1 METTMSRGLEQ
12 FDPTVERIDDYKERF
27 DYYCVAN
34 GVGNDRKKA
43 LFLTK
48 IGQKMFSNLK
58 VWVSPTALSDLSLD
72 DIVTRL
78 RARTVP
84 ETVEIAERYRFFKR
98 VQKSEENVI
107 EYMSNLRA
115 LAKTCNFGDYLDTAL
130 RDQFVCGLQ
139 DSRIQRELLCIRD
152 LSLAQAQDKARS
164 MEIVLKETVELRQ
177 KEPDV
182 SVEAGNDEGTAE
194 THKISK
200 SQGPRK
206 GCPRCGGTNH
216 MAANCFHKDKECN
229 HCGKVGHIARV
240 CRSGAGG
247 KSKPMWKKS
256 KDAMRAHMVQAE
268 EREDSGSF
276 EDEEKETDYEM
287 YVHKISTNARYKKLV
302 TVLQVNGVGLKFEV
316 DTGAELSLIP
326 LKVYMER
333 LSMVKVLPSSVVLK
347 LYDGS
352 ILPTRGKV
360 VVEAMQGRHRA
371 TGEFVIVENA
381 DFQLPL
387 LGRDW
392 LGKLRLDWQ
401 GLLKSCTKGDP
412 RINALHTASWINE
425 FPDVVKEGLGRLKR
439 IRADIELK
447 GKVKPIFC
455 KSRAVPFA
463 LRKQVEEILQQQVED
478 GELQPVEQS
487 EWAAPIVVVKK
498 KDGGIR
504 ICADFKM
511 TINPYLRHKTFPLP
525 TPEEIFA
532 TLANGESFTK
542 LDLARAYKQ
551 MEVAYDSQ
559 SLLTITTH
567 MGLFKFSRLPFGV
580 ATAPAM
586 WQRAMSI
593 VFQGCKRVVY
603 YMDDILVTGNTR
615 EEHESNL
622 RQVFQRLQQYGL
634 RINLSK
640 CRFFQHTVEFLGHSI
655 STDGIRPTDERIR
668 GVVGAPVPTN
678 KGELKSF
685 LGLMTYNAK
694 FLPQLATVLHPLYQL
709 LCKDVKWKWSKVH
722 DIAVKEAKHLV
733 SRAPVLAHFDTSKP
747 IRLYCDASAVGV
759 GACLMHVIRG
769 CEQPVMYASRSLST
783 AQSKYSQIEREALA
797 IIFAVKKF
805 HQYLYGKEFVLVTDY
820 KPLCKLFGH
829 ADGIPT
835 LTAARIQRWALILN
849 AYQYRIEYVPG
860 SENYCADCMSR
871 LPLSTCLDDDK
882 EMDILAIESC
892 TLPVTALHIAK
903 ATRRDKTLATVLQ
916 CVLHGQWNLIGQGK
930 DPFYRRHEELSCH
943 DGCVLWGQRVVIPSN
958 LQSFLLKEL
967 HEGHLGV
974 VRMKELARSYVW
986 WPNLDQDIERMVAS
1000 CEKCKMVSSMP
1011 QLAPHHPWQFP
1022 SSPWDRVHID
1032 YGEYNCQRNSLLCA
1046 SGCL

>member
-58 VWVSPTALSDLSLD
+58 
-72 DIVTRL
+72 
-78 RARTVP
+78 
-84 ETVEIAERYRFFKR
+84 
-98 VQKSEENVI
+98 
-107 EYMSNLRA
+107 
-115 LAKTCNFGDYLDTAL
+115 
-130 RDQFVCGLQ
+130 

-182 SVEAGNDEGTAE
+182 SVEAGNDEGTSE

-229 HCGKVGHIARV
+229 HCGKVGHLARV

-276 EDEEKETDYEM
+276 EDEEKETDDEI
-287 YVHKISTNARYKKLV
+287 VE
-302 TVLQVNGVGLKFEV
+302 LKFEV

-326 LKVYMER
+326 LKVYKER

-425 FPDVVKEGLGRLKR
+425 FPDVVKEGLGQLKG

-551 MEVAYDSQ
+551 MEVASDSQ
-559 SLLTITTH
+559 LLLTITTH

-640 CRFFQHTVEFLGHSI
+640 CHFFQHTVEFLGHSI

-722 DIAVKEAKHLV
+722 DIAVKEAKHLLLV
-733 SRAPVLAHFDTSKP
+733 WGHVLCTS
-747 IRLYCDASAVGV
+747 
-759 GACLMHVIRG
+759 
-769 CEQPVMYASRSLST
+769 
-783 AQSKYSQIEREALA
+783 
-797 IIFAVKKF
+797 
-805 HQYLYGKEFVLVTDY
+805 
-820 KPLCKLFGH
+820 
-829 ADGIPT
+829 
-835 LTAARIQRWALILN
+835 
-849 AYQYRIEYVPG
+849 
-860 SENYCADCMSR
+860 SED
-871 LPLSTCLDDDK
+871 
-882 EMDILAIESC
+882 
-892 TLPVTALHIAK
+892 V
-903 ATRRDKTLATVLQ
+903 
-916 CVLHGQWNLIGQGK
+916 
-930 DPFYRRHEELSCH
+930 
-943 DGCVLWGQRVVIPSN
+943 SN
-958 LQSFLLKEL
+958 L
-967 HEGHLGV
+967 
-974 VRMKELARSYVW
+974 
-986 WPNLDQDIERMVAS
+986 
-1000 CEKCKMVSSMP
+1000 
-1011 QLAPHHPWQFP
+1011 
-1022 SSPWDRVHID
+1022 
-1032 YGEYNCQRNSLLCA
+1032 
-1046 SGCL
+1046 